1 MDYSALSEDDLV
13 AACFQTGNEL
23 AWIEF
28 VRRFQPLIARVA
40 IRIARNWGEHSSQVV
55 DDLVQDTYLKLC
67 GERTSPLRNFRSA
80 HKDALYGYIK
90 VFTANLVQDH
100 FKAQRSDKR
109 GGTVV
114 FTGADS
120 EMSLDAIADPMA
132 AACLIER
139 DVLLQQIDS
148 CLEAALTGPNSER
161 DRKIFWLYYRAG
173 LAASAIASLPT
184 MGLTTKG
191 VESTVGRLTRQVRR
205 QLAAGPRVG
214 TQRSEG
220 TRSAESFHKE

>member
-1 MDYSALSEDDLV
+1 LDYSALSEDDLV
-13 AACFQTGNEL
+13 AACFQTGNES
-23 AWIEF
+23 AWVEF

-40 IRIARNWGEHSSQVV
+40 LRVARKWGETSTQVV

-120 EMSLDAIADPMA
+120 EKSLEAIADPMA

-148 CLEAALTGPNSER
+148 CLKSALTGPNSER
-161 DRKIFWLYYRAG
+161 DQEIFWLYYRVG
-173 LAASAIASLPT
+173 LPASAIAALPAIE
-184 MGLTTKG
+184 LTTKG
-191 VESTVGRLTRQVRR
+191 VESTVGRLTKIVRAK
-205 QLAAGPRVG
+205 LVSSGPIVG
-214 TQRSEG
+214 SDEG
-220 TRSAESFHKE
+220 IQSAESL